1 MNHAGPGYLL
11 LEILIGTVTVVA
23 VALFGMHRALRRT
36 GLPVRD
42 RRRAFWGGSALLV
55 AWFFA
60 ALALSWSGFYRGSPT
75 RIPTLPLGLLIPI
88 AAGVVLF
95 FRSPLL
101 RRIIDAAPQ
110 SWIVTIQAYRAE
122 GLIFL
127 ILYAGG
133 LLPGAFA
140 WPAGVNDVI
149 VGLLAPVVGIGY
161 MRGSRSSSG
170 WLLAWNLFGIAD
182 LVVAVATGFLTSPSP
197 LQLLALDR
205 PNELIGSFPLVMI
218 PVFLV
223 PLSVLLHLAS
233 LEKLRQTDSK
243 KRDLNPLHTRGLEFI
258 EHPAGM
264 GHRRR

>member
-1 MNHAGPGYLL
+1 MNHAVPGYLL
-11 LEILIGTVTVVA
+11 PDVLIGTVTVVA
-23 VALFGMHRALRRT
+23 VALFGLHRALSRAE
-36 GLPVRD
+36 LPVRA
-42 RRRAFWGGSALLV
+42 RRRGFWSGSALLV

-60 ALALSWSGFYRGSPT
+60 ALALSWSGFYRGTPT
-75 RIPTLPLGLLIPI
+75 SVPTLPLGLLIPI
-88 AAGVVLF
+88 ALGVALF

-110 SWIVTIQAYRAE
+110 SWIVTIQVYRAE

-127 ILYAGG
+127 VLYAGG

-140 WPAGVNDVI
+140 WPAGVGDVI
-149 VGLLAPVVGIGY
+149 VGLLAPVVGIAS
-161 MRGSRSSSG
+161 MRGSSG
-170 WLLAWNLFGIAD
+170 WLRAWNLLGIAD

-233 LEKLRQTDSK
+233 LQKLRQTDT
-243 KRDLNPLHTRGLEFI
+243 KRGGLAPI
-258 EHPAGM
+258 QAGSSVSY
-264 GHRRR
+264 